1 MIELLVIVVLL
12 GVLAGVILPRVS
24 SGNNRRNEV
33 EAEAAR
39 TILTRL
45 AEKDAF
51 SPAPLALV
59 YSPVPSTNSSN
70 TSSRVPV
77 TFRLTLE
84 AKRTGDDDAD
94 VWTKALLVQP
104 VVFASTQLH
113 GAATDAGLLPSG
125 PWRIEFG
132 TGQPRQRISL
142 CLASGG
148 ATTAAGGNTSG
159 WQVDLLPGELFA
171 RKAFLPDVR
180 SWSPSASGSVQAGG
194 PVDLDAQGQRTAPW

>member
-1 MIELLVIVVLL
+1 MIELLVIVVVL

-24 SGNNRRNEV
+24 AGNNRRGEV

-59 YSPVPSTNSSN
+59 YSVAPAAAGSSN
-70 TSSRVPV
+70 SRAPA
-77 TFRLTLE
+77 TYRLTME
-84 AKRTGDDDAD
+84 SKRTGDEEQD

-104 VVFASTQLH
+104 VVFASMQLH
-113 GAATDAGLLPSG
+113 GAATDAGFLPNG
-125 PWRIEFG
+125 AWRIEFS

-142 CLASGG
+142 CLSTGS
-148 ATTAAGGNTSG
+148 AGGNTSG

-194 PVDLDAQGQRTAPW
+194 SVDLDAQGQRTATW

>member
-1 MIELLVIVVLL
+1 MIELLVIVVVL

-24 SGNNRRNEV
+24 AGNNRRGEV

-59 YSPVPSTNSSN
+59 YSVAPGAASSSN
-70 TSSRVPV
+70 SRAPA
-77 TFRLTLE
+77 TYRLTME
-84 AKRTGDDDAD
+84 TKRTGDEEQD

-104 VVFASTQLH
+104 VVFASLQLH
-113 GAATDAGLLPSG
+113 GAATDAGFLPNG
-125 PWRIEFG
+125 AWRIEFG

-142 CLASGG
+142 CLSA
-148 ATTAAGGNTSG
+148 AAAGGNTSG

-171 RKAFLPDVR
+171 RKALLADVR

-194 PVDLDAQGQRTAPW
+194 SVDLDAQGQRTATW